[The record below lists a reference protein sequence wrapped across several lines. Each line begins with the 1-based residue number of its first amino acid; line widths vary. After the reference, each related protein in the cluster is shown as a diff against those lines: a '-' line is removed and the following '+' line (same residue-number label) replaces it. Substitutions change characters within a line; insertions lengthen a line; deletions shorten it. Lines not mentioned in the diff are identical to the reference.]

1 MTDDRLLE
9 NMYRNTYVDLLEL
22 YRMLSE
28 VFSDSQNIILTFY
41 QHTAS
46 LRWRRS
52 QQFRLSVTENAL
64 FTHHTNLTDG
74 ANSTADEHGSINQSI
89 GTHRCIVPLRNLFKQ
104 VRAEQ

>member
-52 QQFRLSVTENAL
+52 QQFRLSVT
-64 FTHHTNLTDG
+64 
-74 ANSTADEHGSINQSI
+74 
-89 GTHRCIVPLRNLFKQ
+89 GTLPKMRFLRITQ
-104 VRAEQ
+104 T